1 MKRRPDA
8 RIGSKAKANAAI
20 LMGRDSGRG
29 SESSESEPDEM
40 EGVNSAISLDVGEE
54 SVEVLGDEGV
64 SLVVS
69 ESKPLVRLSEE
80 VEREE

>member
-1 MKRRPDA
+1 
-8 RIGSKAKANAAI
+8 
-20 LMGRDSGRG
+20 MGRDRGKG

-40 EGVNSAISLDVGEE
+40 EGVSSAISLDAGDE